1 MNFHVPSSVI
11 AGHYRVSQ
19 YLLSVVFLI
28 AIQAHYLHTWMGVC
42 VKIITNSK
50 DFSDQSLDEIRLLK
64 YANKHDHAD
73 KYHLLCPYDYFY
85 YWVKLSIYS

>member
-1 MNFHVPSSVI
+1 M
-11 AGHYRVSQ
+11 
-19 YLLSVVFLI
+19 
-28 AIQAHYLHTWMGVC
+28 MGSC
-42 VKIITNSK
+42 VKCEESKSIPMFMQRNSK

-85 YWVKLSIYS
+85 YWVKLSLYC